1 MSHKGTPKKKSD
13 TAKAMPP
20 SRAGAKKASA
30 SRPAAGASRRDRP
43 VPAPRTAVS
52 KATKPAARPAPSPV
66 GARRATPAASGAKP
80 VGRKTASPA
89 RRAAVPIPSASGKR
103 AKPSLPVVTLAAIRE
118 LAQLARPL
126 GGKIPAARFFAFLRE
141 KKLMAGRHEI
151 LTHLRRLGIQVV
163 RERPAA
169 TPARGVP
176 AAGKPGAGQRKA
188 APARLPA
195 GKAPRPQPAGQPGEK
210 GSSIPA
216 SILSELVEMSRQADG
231 CIGYSH
237 FVDFIHENSLLS
249 EKKGIIAHLATLN
262 VKVVS
267 EKSLAG
273 QARTEEYN
281 RFVGEYPKELKAVIK
296 RAKKNFGIVDT
307 QYVHHIFGSEEVLKK
322 NAKFLRFYL
331 KEQDIKIIKTAVK
344 AQAKPAS
351 ERSEIVGDP
360 VRQYLREMGSVN
372 LLSRNEEI
380 KIARKI
386 ERGEKKVIKAL
397 SKTNIVLNKVIELGR
412 ELVEGVRDI
421 DNIIEVSEDIYDE
434 SKKQSLR
441 DKFLQQFEELNRY
454 KRELKTLKKS
464 RASNFVIAKKMVE
477 ITHLIQGMSIL
488 TEEKRKFINTIM
500 QLKQTYSHKMERRA
514 KMQRDLGRMRK
525 REKRYKLLL
534 AEFQENEKGI
544 QNLNRKYE
552 ITPDDLFK
560 SCQDIEEGQ
569 RLIELSKNDL
579 VESNLRLVVSIA
591 KKYINRGLQ
600 FSDLIQEGNIGLMK
614 AVEKFEYQRG
624 YKFSTYATWWIR
636 QAITRAIADQA
647 RTIRIPVHMIETIH
661 KINRTQRRLVQEL
674 GREPTEDEIA
684 KETAFTTEKIRKILK
699 IAQEP
704 ISLETPVGDDDSH
717 LGDFLE
723 DDRTVSPPE
732 IVSQMNLKEQLE
744 AILSTLTEREAR
756 VIQMRFGL
764 NDGNE
769 HTLEEVGQEFQVTR
783 ERIRQIEAKAL
794 RKLKKKS
801 KKLVNF
807 LDRPENYR

>member
-1 MSHKGTPKKKSD
+1 MQKKTEKKD
-13 TAKAMPP
+13 TAKP
-20 SRAGAKKASA
+20 AG
-30 SRPAAGASRRDRP
+30 
-43 VPAPRTAVS
+43 
-52 KATKPAARPAPSPV
+52 KPAARAAKAPV
-66 GARRATPAASGAKP
+66 AKNAAGAAKRASARKPLPAAP
-80 VGRKTASPA
+80 RQ
-89 RRAAVPIPSASGKR
+89 AAVR
-103 AKPSLPVVTLAAIRE
+103 PVA
-118 LAQLARPL
+118 
-126 GGKIPAARFFAFLRE
+126 
-141 KKLMAGRHEI
+141 
-151 LTHLRRLGIQVV
+151 
-163 RERPAA
+163 
-169 TPARGVP
+169 
-176 AAGKPGAGQRKA
+176 KA
-188 APARLPA
+188 APAPKKPSAPPRKKPA
-195 GKAPRPQPAGQPGEK
+195 PPVRKKPSAPPRKKPAPPVRKTPAAPPQKKPSAPVRKMPAAPPARKQPPKPAAAVAK
-210 GSSIPA
+210 GAVSSVM
-216 SILSELVEMSRQADG
+216 LRELVARAQAEDG
-231 CIGYSH
+231 KISH
-237 FVDFIHENSLLS
+237 EAFMNFLSENSLLPR
-249 EKKGIIAHLATLN
+249 KKEIVAHLEANSIRIL
-262 VKVVS
+262 KK
-267 EKSLAG
+267 KSLLSLE
-273 QARTEEYN
+273 RLNEYN
-281 RFVGEYPKELKAVIK
+281 AFRESFAKELKAILKRVKKGLGIIEAAAINYIFGGEETVRKNQKFIK
-296 RAKKNFGIVDT
+296 HFLKENDIKPAKAPAKK
-307 QYVHHIFGSEEVLKK
+307 
-322 NAKFLRFYL
+322 A
-331 KEQDIKIIKTAVK
+331 
-344 AQAKPAS
+344 AKPGS

-380 KIARKI
+380 SIARKI

-397 SKTNIVLNKVIELGR
+397 SKTNIVLNLVIKLGQDV
-412 ELVEGVRDI
+412 LEGHKSI
-421 DNIIEVSEDIYDE
+421 DEVIEVSEDIYDE
-434 SKKQSLR
+434 SKKQELR
-441 DKFLQQFEELNRY
+441 DNFLRQYEELNRL
-454 KRELKTLKKS
+454 KREFKNLKKS
-464 RASNFVIAKKMVE
+464 RSSNFIRAKKLVE
-477 ITHLIQGMSIL
+477 ITHLIQDMSIL
-488 TEEKRKFINTIM
+488 DEHRREFIKKIM
-500 QLKQTYSHKMERRA
+500 DLQENYEHVRERVKKLRSHMSRLSSRSAE
-514 KMQRDLGRMRK
+514 RK
-525 REKRYKLLL
+525 RIAGEIEELHKRL
-534 AEFQENEKGI
+534 ERNNEKFET
-544 QNLNRKYE
+544 NE
-552 ITPDDLFK
+552 EDLEK
-560 SCQDIEEGQ
+560 TCSDIREGLK
-569 RLIELSKNDL
+569 LIEISKNDL

-684 KETAFTTEKIRKILK
+684 KESAFTSEKIRKILK

-723 DDRTVSPPE
+723 DERTVSPPE

-807 LDRPENYR
+807 LDKPENYK

>member
-1 MSHKGTPKKKSD
+1 LKKQPEKKKAAQPAGKTPKK
-13 TAKAMPP
+13 
-20 SRAGAKKASA
+20 
-30 SRPAAGASRRDRP
+30 PAAGP
-43 VPAPRTAVS
+43 QGAP
-52 KATKPAARPAPSPV
+52 KHATKPV
-66 GARRATPAASGAKP
+66 AKA
-80 VGRKTASPA
+80 KSPA
-89 RRAAVPIPSASGKR
+89 
-103 AKPSLPVVTLAAIRE
+103 
-118 LAQLARPL
+118 
-126 GGKIPAARFFAFLRE
+126 
-141 KKLMAGRHEI
+141 
-151 LTHLRRLGIQVV
+151 
-163 RERPAA
+163 ERPAA
-169 TPARGVP
+169 KPPAAAKKPDSRPPVKP
-176 AAGKPGAGQRKA
+176 AAGTKKSAPPPSKQPPAAAKQKQAPTPVARKQAPAVASLKPAKA
-188 APARLPA
+188 AAIL
-195 GKAPRPQPAGQPGEK
+195 KQVPRPAAAEKKQPQAAVAVAK
-210 GSSIPA
+210 SAVSSVM
-216 SILSELVEMSRQADG
+216 LKELVERAQNNDSKISQEAFMS
-231 CIGYSH
+231 
-237 FVDFIHENSLLS
+237 FLS
-249 EKKGIIAHLATLN
+249 ENNLLTRKKEINAHLDAQNIRILKKKS
-262 VKVVS
+262 VLS
-267 EKSLAG
+267 QEKLG
-273 QARTEEYN
+273 EYN
-281 RFVGEYPKELKAVIK
+281 TFKENFQKELKAILKRVKKGLGIIETSAINYIFGGDETVRKHQKFIK
-296 RAKKNFGIVDT
+296 HFLKENEIKPSKAPAKKA
-307 QYVHHIFGSEEVLKK
+307 
-322 NAKFLRFYL
+322 AK
-331 KEQDIKIIKTAVK
+331 AGG
-344 AQAKPAS
+344 

-380 KIARKI
+380 SIARKI

-397 SKTNIVLNKVIELGR
+397 SKTNIVLNLVIKLGQDV
-412 ELVEGVRDI
+412 LEGHKNI
-421 DNIIEVSEDIYDE
+421 DEVIEVSEDIYDE
-434 SKKQSLR
+434 SKKQELR
-441 DKFLQQFEELNRY
+441 DNFLRQYEELNRL
-454 KRELKTLKKS
+454 KREFKSLKKS
-464 RASNFVIAKKMVE
+464 KSSNFIRAKKLVE
-477 ITHLIQGMSIL
+477 ITHLIQEMSIL
-488 TEEKRKFINTIM
+488 DEHRREFIKKIM
-500 QLKQTYSHKMERRA
+500 DLQENYEHVRDRVKKLKSQMSRCSSRSAE
-514 KMQRDLGRMRK
+514 RK
-525 REKRYKLLL
+525 RIGGEIEELHRRLEKN
-534 AEFQENEKGI
+534 NEKFET
-544 QNLNRKYE
+544 NVE
-552 ITPDDLFK
+552 DLEK
-560 SCQDIEEGQ
+560 TCNDIKEGL
-569 RLIELSKNDL
+569 RLIEISKNDL

-684 KETAFTTEKIRKILK
+684 KESAFSSEKIRKILK

-723 DDRTVSPPE
+723 DEKTVSPPE

-807 LDRPENYR
+807 LDKPENYR

>member
-1 MSHKGTPKKKSD
+1 MKKPPRKKAA
-13 TAKAMPP
+13 AKP
-20 SRAGAKKASA
+20 AKKQAAAKPVKRAVAPRAAKTA
-30 SRPAAGASRRDRP
+30 SRPAAKISA
-43 VPAPRTAVS
+43 
-52 KATKPAARPAPSPV
+52 KPAAAKKAV
-66 GARRATPAASGAKP
+66 VARKPAAKA
-80 VGRKTASPA
+80 
-89 RRAAVPIPSASGKR
+89 
-103 AKPSLPVVTLAAIRE
+103 
-118 LAQLARPL
+118 
-126 GGKIPAARFFAFLRE
+126 AAR
-141 KKLMAGRHEI
+141 
-151 LTHLRRLGIQVV
+151 
-163 RERPAA
+163 
-169 TPARGVP
+169 
-176 AAGKPGAGQRKA
+176 PGAGAKGPA
-188 APARLPA
+188 APARKQPPPAKPKAAALPSSGA
-195 GKAPRPQPAGQPGEK
+195 KRQPTQPAVSVAKEAV
-210 GSSIPA
+210 SSVMLKEIVA
-216 SILSELVEMSRQADG
+216 RALNDDSKISHEGFMTFLSE
-231 CIGYSH
+231 
-237 FVDFIHENSLLS
+237 NNLLT
-249 EKKGIIAHLATLN
+249 KKKMIVAHLESLSIRILKKKSTL
-262 VKVVS
+262 S
-267 EKSLAG
+267 LEKMN
-273 QARTEEYN
+273 EYN
-281 RFVGEYPKELKAVIK
+281 AFRENFQKELKAILKRVKKGLGIIETAAINYIFGGDETVRKNQKFIK
-296 RAKKNFGIVDT
+296 HFLKENEIKPAKTPAKKA
-307 QYVHHIFGSEEVLKK
+307 
-322 NAKFLRFYL
+322 AK
-331 KEQDIKIIKTAVK
+331 AGG
-344 AQAKPAS
+344 

-380 KIARKI
+380 SIARKI

-397 SKTNIVLNKVIELGR
+397 SKTNIVLNLVIKLGQDV
-412 ELVEGVRDI
+412 LEGHKNI
-421 DNIIEVSEDIYDE
+421 DEVIEVSEDIYDE
-434 SKKQSLR
+434 SKKQELR
-441 DKFLQQFEELNRY
+441 DNFLRQYEELNRL
-454 KRELKTLKKS
+454 KREFKSLKKS
-464 RASNFVIAKKMVE
+464 KSSNFVRAKKLVE
-477 ITHLIQGMSIL
+477 ITHLIQDMSIL
-488 TEEKRKFINTIM
+488 DEHRREFIKKIM
-500 QLKQTYSHKMERRA
+500 DLQANYEHVRERVKKLKGQMTRCSSRSAE
-514 KMQRDLGRMRK
+514 RK
-525 REKRYKLLL
+525 RIGGEIEELHKRL
-534 AEFQENEKGI
+534 ERNNEKFET
-544 QNLNRKYE
+544 NE
-552 ITPDDLFK
+552 EDLEK
-560 SCQDIEEGQ
+560 TCNDIKDGLK
-569 RLIELSKNDL
+569 LIEISKNDL

-684 KETAFTTEKIRKILK
+684 KESAFTSEKIRKILK

-723 DDRTVSPPE
+723 DEKTVSPPE

-807 LDRPENYR
+807 LDKPENYR